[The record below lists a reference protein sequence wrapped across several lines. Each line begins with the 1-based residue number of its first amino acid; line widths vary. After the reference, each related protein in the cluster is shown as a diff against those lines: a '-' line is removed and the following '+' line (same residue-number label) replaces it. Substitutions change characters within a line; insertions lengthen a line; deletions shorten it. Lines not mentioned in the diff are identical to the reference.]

1 MDNKNSKIY
10 VLISVFVFVFLI
22 GGISYSYF
30 VYEKDLV
37 EANITTGNIQINFIS
52 ESNSLSLTNQ
62 LPISDVIGKNN
73 ADYLEFTVTGS
84 TDYESIKYEI
94 EIVPNSSNTLEDQ
107 YVKVYLT
114 DQNDVEVSSPLLI
127 SSLPSAKA
135 NNGKVVY
142 STIIEA
148 NSDGSINNYSQEY
161 RLRVWIDEN
170 YSNIDNRQYGF
181 SVYLYA
187 ENFGN
192 SLVKKI
198 LGQCGNVDYIKSYN
212 DTVISDN
219 PTFTTQDQVSTS
231 ASKKDVCYYTGDNA
245 STNANVLFAGYCW
258 QVVRTTDNG
267 GVRLIY
273 NGVAVNNKCETTRT
287 ATKGINGTNG
297 TTENMSAATLFGRSY
312 DYNLDTGVF
321 TLQDSTGLPTS

>member
-1 MDNKNSKIY
+1 MNHKSNRIIA
-10 VLISVFVFVFLI
+10 LIAVFVLVFLF

-37 EANITTGNIQINFIS
+37 EANITTGNIQINFTS

-62 LPISDVIGKNN
+62 LPLSDVIGKNN

-142 STIIEA
+142 STII
-148 NSDGSINNYSQEY
+148 
-161 RLRVWIDEN
+161 
-170 YSNIDNRQYGF
+170 
-181 SVYLYA
+181 
-187 ENFGN
+187 
-192 SLVKKI
+192 
-198 LGQCGNVDYIKSYN
+198 
-212 DTVISDN
+212 
-219 PTFTTQDQVSTS
+219 
-231 ASKKDVCYYTGDNA
+231 
-245 STNANVLFAGYCW
+245 
-258 QVVRTTDNG
+258 
-267 GVRLIY
+267 
-273 NGVAVNNKCETTRT
+273 
-287 ATKGINGTNG
+287 
-297 TTENMSAATLFGRSY
+297 
-312 DYNLDTGVF
+312 
-321 TLQDSTGLPTS
+321 